1 MAVNDNGKLGG
12 EAKRPRI
19 SLDTW
24 AVTFALVAALLV
36 RFGVL
41 KHVPW

>member
-1 MAVNDNGKLGG
+1 MAQPPVPSKS
-12 EAKRPRI
+12 RI

-24 AVTFALVAALLV
+24 AVILGILSVVLI

-41 KHVPW
+41 KAVPW